1 MADYEKKEMAPVRI
15 RRECLI
21 TTGATAPFPE
31 LVLAAL
37 QPDCL
42 QALKDEGYT
51 HVTFQVGASLQYWH
65 DIIPQNTFGLK
76 LKAFDFHPDLKDDMR
91 KCLDREG
98 YLKGS
103 VISAAGK
110 FSQYKVVYALLILS

>member
-1 MADYEKKEMAPVRI
+1 MAAYEKDTAAHRLN
-15 RRECLI
+15 RECLI

-31 LVLAAL
+31 LVHAVL
-37 QPDCL
+37 QPDSL

-65 DIIPQNTFGLK
+65 DIVPQDKHGLE
-76 LKAFDFHPDLKDDMR
+76 LKAFDFHPDLKRDMR

-98 YLKGS
+98 FLKGS
-103 VISAAGK
+103 IICAAGN
-110 FSQYKVVYALLILS
+110 IT

>member
-1 MADYEKKEMAPVRI
+1 MADYEKETVSTHL
-15 RRECLI
+15 RRECLV

-31 LVLAAL
+31 LVHSML

-42 QALKDEGYT
+42 QALKGEGYT
-51 HVTFQVGASLQYWH
+51 HVTFQVGESLQYWH
-65 DIIPQNTFGLK
+65 DISPQNTFGLK
-76 LKAFDFHPDLKDDMR
+76 LKAFDFHPDLKTDMR

-98 YLKGS
+98 YSKGS

-110 FSQYKVVYALLILS
+110 LSHV